1 MNTIKLVAIQ
11 AKRDGRRGKMSF
23 LVLVLDTSISSVEE
37 TVTFETRSEA
47 MQLIEGLVERKG
59 YVRVYAGEL
68 LSRCIPSENTNES
81 KAIPSELLNQLH
93 VVHETSKV
101 QRAKLIQNMEIFQ
114 AKIEKGRVLLEEF
127 KTLKRHYRKRSGK

>member
-1 MNTIKLVAIQ
+1 MNKIKLVAIQ
-11 AKRDGRRGKMSF
+11 AKRDGRRGIMSF

-59 YVRVYAGEL
+59 YVRVAADEL
-68 LSRCIPSENTNES
+68 LSRSIPSETVS
-81 KAIPSELLNQLH
+81 KNKVLPLDLLAQLH
-93 VVHETSKV
+93 AVYETNKV
-101 QRAKLIQNMEIFQ
+101 QRTKLIQNMEIFQ

-127 KTLKRHYRKRSGK
+127 ETLKRHYRKRSGK